1 MDQLVLEIRCGTLQ
15 CFLDR
20 ISKTN
25 SESEKLRIAVE
36 ASRIADRVIELT
48 PKCQY
53 GHESIK
59 NNLEHFSLAV
69 FCNHT
74 EWAQQSLD
82 NLKELS
88 RPLF

>member
-36 ASRIADRVIELT
+36 ASRIADRVLALT
-48 PKCQY
+48 PKDQY
-53 GHESIK
+53 GYEIIEA
-59 NNLEHFSLAV
+59 NLDHFSFAV
-69 FCNHT
+69 FCDHQ

-82 NLKELS
+82 NIKELS

>member
-36 ASRIADRVIELT
+36 ASNIADRVLTLT
-48 PKCQY
+48 PKDQY
-53 GHESIK
+53 GYEIIES
-59 NNLEHFSLAV
+59 NLEHFSLAI
-69 FCNHT
+69 FCNQT

-82 NLKELS
+82 NLKEIS
-88 RPLF
+88 HPLF

>member
-15 CFLDR
+15 CLLDR
-20 ISKTN
+20 ISKIN

-36 ASRIADRVIELT
+36 ASRIADRILSVT
-48 PKCQY
+48 PKDHY
-53 GHESIK
+53 AYETIES
-59 NNLEHFSLAV
+59 NLDHFSLAV
-69 FCNHT
+69 FCNHQ

-82 NLKELS
+82 NIKEIS

>member
-25 SESEKLRIAVE
+25 SESEKLRLAVE
-36 ASRIADRVIELT
+36 ASSVADRILT
-48 PKCQY
+48 LTSKNQCDY
-53 GHESIK
+53 ESIQA
-59 NNLEHFSLAV
+59 NLEHFSLAV
-69 FCNHT
+69 FCDQQ

>member
-36 ASRIADRVIELT
+36 ASRIADRVLALT
-48 PKCQY
+48 PKYQY
-53 GHESIK
+53 GYETIES
-59 NNLEHFSLAV
+59 NLEHFSLAV
-69 FCNHT
+69 FCNQT

-82 NLKELS
+82 NIKELS
-88 RPLF
+88 HPLF

>member
-1 MDQLVLEIRCGTLQ
+1 MDQAVLEIRCGTLQ

-25 SESEKLRIAVE
+25 SESEKLRIAIE
-36 ASRIADRVIELT
+36 ASRIADRVLALT
-48 PKCQY
+48 PKTQY
-53 GHESIK
+53 DYATIET
-59 NNLEHFSLAV
+59 NLEHFSLAV
-69 FCNHT
+69 FCNHM

-82 NLKELS
+82 NVKEIS

>member
-36 ASRIADRVIELT
+36 ASRIADRVLALT
-48 PKCQY
+48 PKYQY
-53 GHESIK
+53 GYETIES
-59 NNLEHFSLAV
+59 NLEHFSLAV
-69 FCNHT
+69 FCNQS

-82 NLKELS
+82 NIKELS
-88 RPLF
+88 LPLF